1 MYSFTNASIYNQ
13 LTVLFVFKTY
23 CYKYIM
29 QKSVLFFIKASL
41 KSVIF
46 YSFYMC
52 LLSFCFFFWEGGKVY
67 SSLFF
72 FLINKSSKLKQ
83 WPTIYQEYYL
93 VSHLR
98 FTSTEYFLKMF
109 LSAMHTPYIS
119 TWTIKE
125 TITIPGRPLL
135 YKWTWK
141 VRLVVRALGTT
152 IFWPFLFSVSF

>member
-1 MYSFTNASIYNQ
+1 
-13 LTVLFVFKTY
+13 
-23 CYKYIM
+23 M

-52 LLSFCFFFWEGGKVY
+52 LLSFCFFFWGGGKVY

-72 FLINKSSKLKQ
+72 FNQQKFKVKAMTHNISGILSCF
-83 WPTIYQEYYL
+83 TFEIYIYWVFSQD
-93 VSHLR
+93 VFVCNAHSIHIHMNHQR
-98 FTSTEYFLKMF
+98 NHNNSW
-109 LSAMHTPYIS
+109 APVI
-119 TWTIKE
+119 
-125 TITIPGRPLL
+125 L
-135 YKWTWK
+135 YKLTWK

>member
-1 MYSFTNASIYNQ
+1 
-13 LTVLFVFKTY
+13 
-23 CYKYIM
+23 M
-29 QKSVLFFIKASL
+29 QKSVLFFKASL
-41 KSVIF
+41 KSNIF
-46 YSFYMC
+46 YSFY
-52 LLSFCFFFWEGGKVY
+52 L
-67 SSLFF
+67 SLFSSVSFFLGGGQGIFKLGF

-135 YKWTWK
+135 YKLTWK
-141 VRLVVRALGTT
+141 VRLVGRALGTT